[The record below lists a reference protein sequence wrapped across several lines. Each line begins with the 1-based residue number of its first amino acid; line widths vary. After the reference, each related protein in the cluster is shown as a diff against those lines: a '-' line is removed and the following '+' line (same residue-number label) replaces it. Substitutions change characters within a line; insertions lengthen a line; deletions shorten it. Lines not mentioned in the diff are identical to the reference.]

1 MSLKVIAMPK
11 RVNPSISEAESQVMA
26 LLWLSAPQGSEELV
40 AALQPGTAWHENTV
54 RTLLNRLV
62 RKGAVRAERE
72 GRRYLYSPVLTREQW
87 QAHESHSLLDR
98 VFGGKIAPLL
108 VHFSRN
114 EKLSAKDV
122 AELRKLV
129 DQLEKKERRRD

>member
-1 MSLKVIAMPK
+1 MSKH
-11 RVNPSISEAESQVMA
+11 VNPAISEAESRVME
-26 LLWLSAPQGSEELV
+26 LLWREAPQGSESLTS
-40 AALQPGTAWHENTV
+40 ALQADTGWHENTV

-62 RKGAVRAERE
+62 RKGAVRSDRE

-87 QAHESHSLLDR
+87 QSHESRSLLDR
-98 VFGGKIAPLL
+98 VFGGKVAPLL

-122 AELRKLV
+122 VELRKLV